1 MITQNIHVRMDAYG
15 IPPVIHA
22 VEGDTWRYL
31 DIYTDDAA
39 INTSNTAVVA
49 IHRPD
54 DSYYTIEA
62 MPEPLFYHLEMDQ
75 ALTRPGKVECQLKV
89 SSGDLVVS
97 TYTFYV
103 IVEPSTTGL
112 PIEQLGYDIYDLIDA
127 AQQIQNVGLTEE
139 IKQALL
145 DCFEHVAWTDEHG
158 QDYVDALEAAL
169 YPPAELA
176 SISAVYTQSGT
187 VYATDTLDS
196 LKTNLVV
203 TAHYTDSTTETVTT
217 YTLSGTLTEGTSVIT
232 VTYEGKTTTFNVTVT
247 APATL
252 SSITA
257 VYTQSGTVYDTDTLD
272 SLKSDL
278 VVTAV
283 YSDSTTQTVA
293 STDYTLSGTL
303 TEGTSTI
310 TVAYGG
316 KTTTFTVTV
325 THQRVPSGYTEYD
338 YIKLTIAEG
347 TNYRYGIIA
356 PVSMSSDYSYEFS
369 FLYTSTSLSNA
380 ANIIGTRNRTGGT
393 KEFGFFVTPSTG
405 KLGYWLGGTDTTTQ
419 ITNLVANQLNTIKV
433 LPVGK
438 SSQYPTYITINSN
451 GTEFSS
457 SSTKTGE
464 TWDEWFGMFIY
475 ASSASSFGPQQAY
488 NGCQIG
494 EIIVKDVSDNL
505 VYDFIPVYNGTV
517 YGMYEAVNN
526 VFYND
531 SSNADK
537 YVCGNWE

>member
-54 DSYYTIEA
+54 DSYYTISA
-62 MPEPLFYHLEMDQ
+62 TPNVGGFYHLEMDQ

-89 SSGDLVVS
+89 SSGDLVIS

-112 PIEQLGYDIYDLIDA
+112 PTEQLGYDIYDLIDA
-127 AQQIQNVGLTEE
+127 AQQIQNVGLTDD

-145 DCFEHVAWTDEHG
+145 TCFDHVAWTDEHG

-169 YPPAELA
+169 YPPAELV

-187 VYATDTLDS
+187 VYTTDTLDS

-310 TVAYGG
+310 TVSYGG
-316 KTTTFTVTV
+316 KTDTFDVTV
-325 THQRVPSGYTEYD
+325 THVQTEEVLSTFAD
-338 YIKLTIAEG
+338 SAKVNG
-347 TNYRYGIIA
+347 TTFENESDTNNWVLA
-356 PVSMSSDYSYEFS
+356 PGTLKASQVN
-369 FLYTSTSLSNA
+369 LS
-380 ANIIGTRNRTGGT
+380 
-393 KEFGFFVTPSTG
+393 
-405 KLGYWLGGTDTTTQ
+405 WDTEECNLFQ
-419 ITNLVANQLNTIKV
+419 ITIYQYD
-433 LPVGK
+433 
-438 SSQYPTYITINSN
+438 SSGTPYKMSN
-451 GTEFSS
+451 
-457 SSTKTGE
+457 KNV
-464 TWDEWFGMFIY
+464 Y
-475 ASSASSFGPQQAY
+475 ASNPLTDGAQFDSWTNPGGASYYTAISGGNFTISLPTSGVFKMAIRRSSGSGTAVDGNQAFGTWLH
-488 NGCQIG
+488 NGGVTITAH
-494 EIIVKDVSDNL
+494 I
-505 VYDFIPVYNGTV
+505 
-517 YGMYEAVNN
+517 
-526 VFYND
+526 
-531 SSNADK
+531 
-537 YVCGNWE
+537 